1 MQTHAYH
8 RRCARAVLVGIT
20 IALRRP
26 HGRMKIVGCPGSLS
40 GKTLRRCEV
49 RPHLNP
55 LPGGEEV
62 ASPPPL
68 WIPAPYRGSG
78 CVFAGKTKWGRRL
91 AQVVVSR
98 LAFFRGILV
107 RGFPPPYRG
116 TGHAFDR
123 GNDEWGVAGMT
134 IREIRGI
141 PRHYQSRVASFSY
154 QSLMPAGAGTPRYEK
169 LELWLGTANWHRGF
183 CHAPPPPQRGT
194 SPSPRVVFDRTT
206 FPIPTPS
213 GFRPS
218 PE

>member
-91 AQVVVSR
+91 DAGGGIAVGFLSRDISAWIPAPVSGYG
-98 LAFFRGILV
+98 ACFRS
-107 RGFPPPYRG
+107 
-116 TGHAFDR
+116 
-123 GNDEWGVAGMT
+123 
-134 IREIRGI
+134 RE
-141 PRHYQSRVASFSY
+141 
-154 QSLMPAGAGTPRYEK
+154 
-169 LELWLGTANWHRGF
+169 
-183 CHAPPPPQRGT
+183 
-194 SPSPRVVFDRTT
+194 
-206 FPIPTPS
+206 
-213 GFRPS
+213 
-218 PE
+218 

>member
-123 GNDEWGVAGMT
+123 GNDEWGGRRNDDPGDSWDPEALSKPRRVIFVPIAHAG
-134 IREIRGI
+134 RG
-141 PRHYQSRVASFSY
+141 RHTKV
-154 QSLMPAGAGTPRYEK
+154 
-169 LELWLGTANWHRGF
+169 
-183 CHAPPPPQRGT
+183 
-194 SPSPRVVFDRTT
+194 
-206 FPIPTPS
+206 
-213 GFRPS
+213 
-218 PE
+218 